1 MNASGRRP
9 AAPDQSPRQPD
20 PKQRVRSTRSME
32 ILCLALAAL
41 VVVWSRVL
49 TTQLWPVL
57 GLLCAFV
64 VAIVAFRSRRFFPGR
79 TRTRLLIE
87 SWSMV
92 MFIAGVLW
100 FTGKRSSPILN
111 LYLLPIIL
119 SALTLGR
126 LVTLLQ
132 VAVIAICHLLLAAAT
147 PGLDV
152 ISLVYASQAV
162 GQLAPFLLVAYLTT
176 TLSADITEA
185 RERIENLAQ
194 TDALTGLYNLG
205 MFNEVWQ
212 RERDPGVY
220 ALLLIDMDKLKDIND
235 AFGHEAGNSA
245 ITLVAQCLQRSIRT
259 TDYAARFG
267 GDEFAVLL
275 PGASPEIAE
284 AVVKRVRHNVFKTT
298 LDLRSRMIRCSVS
311 IGVVNY
317 PKDARDMRE
326 LLSITDRNMYRDK
339 ELRRAPGSEASA

>member
-1 MNASGRRP
+1 M
-9 AAPDQSPRQPD
+9 
-20 PKQRVRSTRSME
+20 RSTRSIE

-41 VVVWSRVL
+41 VLVWSR
-49 TTQLWPVL
+49 TPATPLWPVIALL
-57 GLLCAFV
+57 GAFA
-64 VAIVAFRSRRFFPGR
+64 VAIILFRSRRFFPGR

-92 MFIAGVLW
+92 IFITGVLW
-100 FTGKRSSPILN
+100 FTGKNSSPLLN

-132 VAVIAICHLLLAAAT
+132 VAVIAVVHLLLAAAT
-147 PGLDV
+147 PGVDV
-152 ISLVYASQAV
+152 ISLSYASQAV

-194 TDALTGLYNLG
+194 TDALTGLYNLR

-212 RERDPGVY
+212 REHGNCERESGTY
-220 ALLLIDMDKLKDIND
+220 ALLLIDIDKLKDIND
-235 AFGHEAGNSA
+235 SFGHEAGNSA
-245 ITLVAQCLQRSIRT
+245 ITLVAQCLQRSIRG
-259 TDYAARFG
+259 TDTAARFG

-275 PGASPEIAE
+275 PGASPEVAE
-284 AVVKRVRHNVFKTT
+284 AVIKRVRHNVYKTT
-298 LDLRSRMIRCSVS
+298 LDVRSRMIRCSVS
-311 IGVVNY
+311 IGLVNY
-317 PKDARDMRE
+317 PKDAKDMRD
-326 LLSITDRNMYRDK
+326 LLSIADRKMYRDND
-339 ELRRAPGSEASA
+339 LRRAPASDANA

>member
-1 MNASGRRP
+1 
-9 AAPDQSPRQPD
+9 
-20 PKQRVRSTRSME
+20 VRSTRSIE

-41 VVVWSRVL
+41 VLVWSRALV
-49 TTQLWPVL
+49 TQVWPVL
-57 GLLCAFV
+57 GLLAAFV
-64 VAIVAFRSRRFFPGR
+64 VAIVTFRARRFFPGR

-92 MFIAGVLW
+92 MFITGVLW
-100 FTGKRSSPILN
+100 FTGKSASPLLN

-132 VAVIAICHLLLAAAT
+132 VAVIAICHLLFAAAT

-152 ISLVYASQAV
+152 MSLVYASQAV

-194 TDALTGLYNLG
+194 TDALTGLYNLR

-212 RERDPGVY
+212 RAHDASERERGVY

-275 PGASPEIAE
+275 PGATPEIAE
-284 AVVKRVRHNVFKTT
+284 AVVKRVRHNVYKTT

-326 LLSITDRNMYRDK
+326 LLSMADRKMYRDK
-339 ELRRAPGSEASA
+339 ELRRAPGHEANA

>member
-1 MNASGRRP
+1 M
-9 AAPDQSPRQPD
+9 
-20 PKQRVRSTRSME
+20 RSTRSIE

-92 MFIAGVLW
+92 IFITGVLW
-100 FTGKRSSPILN
+100 FTGKNSSPLLN
-111 LYLLPIIL
+111 LYLRPIIL

-132 VAVIAICHLLLAAAT
+132 VAAIAICHLLLAAAT
-147 PGLDV
+147 PGLEV
-152 ISLVYASQAV
+152 VSLFYASQAV

-194 TDALTGLYNLG
+194 TDALTGLYNLR

-212 RERDPGVY
+212 REHAAGERDRGTY
-220 ALLLIDMDKLKDIND
+220 ALLMIDMDKLKDIND

-245 ITLVAQCLQRSIRT
+245 ITLVAQCLQRSIRNS
-259 TDYAARFG
+259 DYAARFG

-275 PGASPEIAE
+275 PDASPEIAE

-311 IGVVNY
+311 IGLVNY
-317 PKDARDMRE
+317 PKDGRDMRE
-326 LLSITDRNMYRDK
+326 LLSIADRKRERDK

>member
-1 MNASGRRP
+1 M
-9 AAPDQSPRQPD
+9 
-20 PKQRVRSTRSME
+20 RSTRSIE

-41 VVVWSRVL
+41 VLVWTRAL
-49 TTQLWPVL
+49 TAQLWPVL
-57 GLLCAFV
+57 SLLGAFV
-64 VAIVAFRSRRFFPGR
+64 IAIVAFRSRQFFPGH
-79 TRTRLLIE
+79 TRARLLIE

-92 MFIAGVLW
+92 IFITGVLC
-100 FTGKRSSPILN
+100 FTGKSFSPLLN

-126 LVTLLQ
+126 LVTMLQ
-132 VAVIAICHLLLAAAT
+132 VAAIAICHLLLAAAT
-147 PGLDV
+147 PGVVV
-152 ISLVYASQAV
+152 ISLPYASQVV
-162 GQLAPFLLVAYLTT
+162 GQLAPILLVAYLTT

-194 TDALTGLYNLG
+194 TDALTGLFNLR
-205 MFNEVWQ
+205 MFNEVWE
-212 RERDPGVY
+212 REHKKSVRDRGIY
-220 ALLLIDMDKLKDIND
+220 ALLMIDLDNLKDIND

-245 ITLVAQCLQRSIRT
+245 LITVSQCLQRSIRN

-275 PGASPEIAE
+275 PGASPEIAD
-284 AVVKRVRHNVFKTT
+284 AVVKRMRNHVSKTT

-311 IGVVNY
+311 IGIVNY

-326 LLSITDRNMYRDK
+326 LLSMVDRNMYRDK
-339 ELRRAPGSEASA
+339 ELRRPPGHEANA

>member
-1 MNASGRRP
+1 M
-9 AAPDQSPRQPD
+9 
-20 PKQRVRSTRSME
+20 RSTRSIE

-41 VVVWSRVL
+41 VVVWSRAP
-49 TTQLWPVL
+49 TSQLWP
-57 GLLCAFV
+57 LLALFCTFV
-64 VAIVAFRSRRFFPGR
+64 VAIVVFRSRRFFPRR

-92 MFIAGVLW
+92 IFITGVLW
-100 FTGKRSSPILN
+100 FTGKSSSPLLN

-132 VAVIAICHLLLAAAT
+132 VAVIAIFHLLLAAAA
-147 PGLDV
+147 PGIDV
-152 ISLVYASQAV
+152 ISHPYASQAV
-162 GQLAPFLLVAYLTT
+162 GQLAPYLLVAYLTT
-176 TLSADITEA
+176 ALSADITEA

-194 TDALTGLYNLG
+194 TDSLTGLYNLR

-212 RERDPGVY
+212 REHGSAERDRGVY

-245 ITLVAQCLQRSIRT
+245 ITLVAQCLQRSIRNS
-259 TDYAARFG
+259 DYAARFG

-275 PGASPEIAE
+275 PGASPEVAD

-311 IGVVNY
+311 IGVVSY

-326 LLSITDRNMYRDK
+326 LLSIADRKMYRDK
-339 ELRRAPGSEASA
+339 ELRRAPGSEANA

>member
-1 MNASGRRP
+1 
-9 AAPDQSPRQPD
+9 
-20 PKQRVRSTRSME
+20 VRSTRSIE
-32 ILCLALAAL
+32 ILCLVLAAL
-41 VVVWSRVL
+41 VLVWSGALVK
-49 TTQLWPVL
+49 QLWPVL
-57 GLLCAFV
+57 GLLAAFV
-64 VAIVAFRSRRFFPGR
+64 AAIVAFRARRFFPRR

-87 SWSMV
+87 SWSMLI
-92 MFIAGVLW
+92 FITGVLW
-100 FTGKRSSPILN
+100 FSGKSSSPLLN

-132 VAVIAICHLLLAAAT
+132 VAVVAICHLLLAAAT

-152 ISLVYASQAV
+152 MSLFYASQAV

-176 TLSADITEA
+176 TLSADVTEA

-194 TDALTGLYNLG
+194 TDALTGLYNLR
-205 MFNEVWQ
+205 MFNEVWR
-212 RERDPGVY
+212 REHDAAERGRGVY
-220 ALLLIDMDKLKDIND
+220 ALLMIDMDKLKDIND
-235 AFGHEAGNSA
+235 TFGHEAGNSA
-245 ITLVAQCLQRSIRT
+245 ITLVAQCLQRSIRG

-284 AVVKRVRHNVFKTT
+284 AVVKRVRHNVYKTT

-317 PKDARDMRE
+317 PKDSRDARE
-326 LLSITDRNMYRDK
+326 LLSIADRKMYRDK
-339 ELRRAPGSEASA
+339 ELRRAPGSEANA

>member
-1 MNASGRRP
+1 
-9 AAPDQSPRQPD
+9 
-20 PKQRVRSTRSME
+20 VRSTRSIE

-41 VVVWSRVL
+41 VLVWSRAL
-49 TTQLWPVL
+49 MTQLWPVL
-57 GLLCAFV
+57 GLLAAFA
-64 VAIVAFRSRRFFPGR
+64 VAIVAFRARRFFPRR

-92 MFIAGVLW
+92 IFITGVLW
-100 FTGKRSSPILN
+100 FTGKSSSPLLN

-132 VAVIAICHLLLAAAT
+132 VAVIAACHLLLAAAT

-152 ISLVYASQAV
+152 VSLVYASQAV

-194 TDALTGLYNLG
+194 NDALTGLYNLR

-212 RERDPGVY
+212 REHGSAERDRGVY
-220 ALLLIDMDKLKDIND
+220 ALLMIDMDKLKDIND
-235 AFGHEAGNSA
+235 SFGHDAGNSA
-245 ITLVAQCLQRSIRT
+245 ITLVAQCLQRSIRN

-284 AVVKRVRHNVFKTT
+284 AVVKRVRHNVYKTT

-317 PKDARDMRE
+317 PKDGRDMRE
-326 LLSITDRNMYRDK
+326 LLSIADRKMYRDK

>member
-1 MNASGRRP
+1 M
-9 AAPDQSPRQPD
+9 
-20 PKQRVRSTRSME
+20 RSTRSIE
-32 ILCLALAAL
+32 ILCLVLAAL
-41 VVVWSRVL
+41 VLVWSRALV
-49 TTQLWPVL
+49 TQLWPVL
-57 GLLCAFV
+57 GLLGAFV
-64 VAIVAFRSRRFFPGR
+64 VAIVVFRGRRFFPRR

-92 MFIAGVLW
+92 LFITGVLW
-100 FTGKRSSPILN
+100 FSGKNSSPLLN

-132 VAVIAICHLLLAAAT
+132 VAVVGICHFLLAYAT
-147 PGLDV
+147 PGLEV
-152 ISLVYASQAV
+152 LSPLYASQAV

-194 TDALTGLYNLG
+194 NDALTGLYNLR

-212 RERDPGVY
+212 RVHAASESERGIY
-220 ALLLIDMDKLKDIND
+220 ALLMIDMDKLKDIND
-235 AFGHEAGNSA
+235 SFGHEAGNSA

-317 PKDARDMRE
+317 PKDGRDMRE
-326 LLSITDRNMYRDK
+326 LLSIADRKMYRDK
-339 ELRRAPGSEASA
+339 ELRRAPGSEANA

>member
-1 MNASGRRP
+1 L
-9 AAPDQSPRQPD
+9 
-20 PKQRVRSTRSME
+20 RSTRSIE
-32 ILCLALAAL
+32 VLCLVLAAL
-41 VVVWSRVL
+41 VLLWSGTL
-49 TTQLWPVL
+49 AAHPWPAGVSL
-57 GLLCAFV
+57 GAFAA
-64 VAIVAFRSRRFFPGR
+64 AIFAFRARRFFPGR

-92 MFIAGVLW
+92 VFITAVLW
-100 FTGKRSSPILN
+100 FTGKGSSPLFN

-132 VAVIAICHLLLAAAT
+132 VGAIAVCHLWLASAT

-152 ISLVYASQAV
+152 VSLFYASLAV
-162 GQLAPFLLVAYLTT
+162 GQLAPVLLVAYLTT

-194 TDALTGLYNLG
+194 TDSLTGLYNQR

-212 RERDPGVY
+212 REHANCEGGRGIY
-220 ALLLIDMDKLKDIND
+220 ALLLIDIDKLKDIND
-235 AFGHEAGNSA
+235 SFGHEAGNSA
-245 ITLVAQCLQRSIRT
+245 ITLVAQCLQRSIRG
-259 TDYAARFG
+259 TDTAARFG

-284 AVVKRVRHNVFKTT
+284 SVVKRVRHNVYKTT
-298 LDLRSRMIRCSVS
+298 LDLRSRMIRCTVS
-311 IGVVNY
+311 IGAVSY
-317 PKDARDMRE
+317 PQDGRDLRDLM
-326 LLSITDRNMYRDK
+326 SAADHKMYRDK
-339 ELRRAPGSEASA
+339 ELRRAPGAEVGG

>member
-1 MNASGRRP
+1 M
-9 AAPDQSPRQPD
+9 
-20 PKQRVRSTRSME
+20 RSTRSIE

-41 VVVWSRVL
+41 VLVWSRALV
-49 TTQLWPVL
+49 TQLWPVL
-57 GLLCAFV
+57 GLLGAFV
-64 VAIVAFRSRRFFPGR
+64 VAIVVFRGRRFFPRR

-92 MFIAGVLW
+92 LFITGVLW
-100 FTGKRSSPILN
+100 FSGKNSSPLLN

-132 VAVIAICHLLLAAAT
+132 VAVIGVCHLLLAVAT

-152 ISLVYASQAV
+152 FSPFYASQAV

-194 TDALTGLYNLG
+194 NDALTGLYNLR

-212 RERDPGVY
+212 RVHGASESERGIY
-220 ALLLIDMDKLKDIND
+220 ALLMIDMDKLKDINES
-235 AFGHEAGNSA
+235 FGHDAGNSA

-317 PKDARDMRE
+317 PKDGRDMRD
-326 LLSITDRNMYRDK
+326 LLSIADRKMYRDK
-339 ELRRAPGSEASA
+339 ELRRAPGSEANA

>member
-1 MNASGRRP
+1 M
-9 AAPDQSPRQPD
+9 
-20 PKQRVRSTRSME
+20 RSTRSIE

-41 VVVWSRVL
+41 VLVWSRAL
-49 TTQLWPVL
+49 TVQLGPVL
-57 GLLCAFV
+57 GLLGAFGA
-64 VAIVAFRSRRFFPGR
+64 AIVVFRSPRFFPR
-79 TRTRLLIE
+79 HSRTRLLIE

-92 MFIAGVLW
+92 IFITGVLW
-100 FTGKRSSPILN
+100 FTGKSSSPLLN

-132 VAVIAICHLLLAAAT
+132 VAAIAICHLLLAAST

-152 ISLVYASQAV
+152 ASLFYASQAV

-194 TDALTGLYNLG
+194 TDALTGLYNLR

-212 RERDPGVY
+212 REHAASERDRGVY
-220 ALLLIDMDKLKDIND
+220 SLLLIDMDKLKDIND
-235 AFGHEAGNSA
+235 DFGHEAGNSA
-245 ITLVAQCLQRSIRT
+245 IKLVAQCLQRSIRNS
-259 TDYAARFG
+259 DYAARFG

-275 PGASPEIAE
+275 PGASPDIAE
-284 AVVKRVRHNVFKTT
+284 AVVKRVRHNVYKTT

-311 IGVVNY
+311 IGLVNY

-326 LLSITDRNMYRDK
+326 ILSMADRKMYRDK
-339 ELRRAPGSEASA
+339 ELRRAPGSEANV

>member
-1 MNASGRRP
+1 M
-9 AAPDQSPRQPD
+9 
-20 PKQRVRSTRSME
+20 RSTRSIE

-41 VVVWSRVL
+41 VLIWSGAL
-49 TTQLWPVL
+49 SSQMWPVL
-57 GLLCAFV
+57 GLLVAFSL
-64 VAIVAFRSRRFFPGR
+64 AIVGFRGRRFLPGR
-79 TRTRLLIE
+79 NRSKLLIE

-92 MFIAGVLW
+92 VFITGVLW
-100 FTGKRSSPILN
+100 FTGKGGSPLFN

-126 LVTLLQ
+126 MITLLQ
-132 VAVIAICHLLLAAAT
+132 VAAIAVCHLLLAMTT

-152 ISLVYASQAV
+152 ISLFYASQVV

-194 TDALTGLYNLG
+194 TDSLTGLYNVR

-212 RERDPGVY
+212 REHSACERSRGVY
-220 ALLLIDMDKLKDIND
+220 SLLMIDMDKLKEIND
-235 AFGHEAGNSA
+235 IFGLEAGNSA

-259 TDYAARFG
+259 TDHAARLG

-275 PGASPEIAE
+275 PGASHEVAE
-284 AVVKRVRHNVFKTT
+284 AVIKRVRHNVCKTT
-298 LDLRSRMIRCSVS
+298 LDLKSRMIRCSVS

-317 PKDARDMRE
+317 PKDSRDMRD
-326 LLSITDRNMYRDK
+326 LRSLADDKMYRDK
-339 ELRRAPGSEASA
+339 ELRRMPGAEANA

>member
-1 MNASGRRP
+1 
-9 AAPDQSPRQPD
+9 
-20 PKQRVRSTRSME
+20 VRSTRSIE

-41 VVVWSRVL
+41 VLVWSRAL
-49 TTQLWPVL
+49 ATQLWPVL
-57 GLLCAFV
+57 GLVGAFTA
-64 VAIVAFRSRRFFPGR
+64 AIVVFRARRFFPGR

-92 MFIAGVLW
+92 AFITGVLW
-100 FTGKRSSPILN
+100 YTGKSGSPLLN

-126 LVTLLQ
+126 FVTLLQ
-132 VAVIAICHLLLAAAT
+132 VGVIAVCHLLLAAAT

-152 ISLVYASQAV
+152 ISLAYASRAV

-194 TDALTGLYNLG
+194 TDSLTGLFNLR

-212 RERDPGVY
+212 RVHADSERDRGMY

-235 AFGHEAGNSA
+235 SFGHEAGNSA
-245 ITLVAQCLQRSIRT
+245 ITLVSQCLQRSIRA
-259 TDYAARFG
+259 TDTAARFG

-275 PGASPEIAE
+275 PGASPEVAE
-284 AVVKRVRHNVFKTT
+284 AVIKRVRNNVYKTT

-317 PKDARDMRE
+317 PGDGRDMRE
-326 LLSITDRNMYRDK
+326 LLSIADRRMYRDK
-339 ELRRAPGSEASA
+339 ELRRTPGAEANA

>member
-1 MNASGRRP
+1 
-9 AAPDQSPRQPD
+9 
-20 PKQRVRSTRSME
+20 
-32 ILCLALAAL
+32 LALAAL
-41 VVVWSRVL
+41 VVVWSRSLIV
-49 TTQLWPVL
+49 QPWPVL
-57 GLLCAFV
+57 GLFGAFV
-64 VAIVAFRSRRFFPGR
+64 IAIVAFRSRWFFPGR

-100 FTGKRSSPILN
+100 FTGKSSRPLLN
-111 LYLLPIIL
+111 LFLLPIIL

-152 ISLVYASQAV
+152 MSLFYASQAA

-194 TDALTGLYNLG
+194 TDALTGLYNLR

-212 RERDPGVY
+212 REHSSAERDRGVY
-220 ALLLIDMDKLKDIND
+220 ALLMIDMDKLKDIND

-245 ITLVAQCLQRSIRT
+245 ITLVAQCLQRSIRNS
-259 TDYAARFG
+259 DYAARFG

-275 PGASPEIAE
+275 PGASAE
-284 AVVKRVRHNVFKTT
+284 VADAVVKRVRHNVFKTT

-326 LLSITDRNMYRDK
+326 LLSMADRKMYRDK
-339 ELRRAPGSEASA
+339 ELRRAPGSEANA

>member
-1 MNASGRRP
+1 M
-9 AAPDQSPRQPD
+9 
-20 PKQRVRSTRSME
+20 RSTRSIE

-41 VVVWSRVL
+41 VLIWSGAL
-49 TTQLWPVL
+49 ANQMWPVL
-57 GLLCAFV
+57 GLLGAFAL
-64 VAIVAFRSRRFFPGR
+64 AIVGFRGRRFLPGR
-79 TRTRLLIE
+79 TRSKLLIE
-87 SWSMV
+87 SWSMLV
-92 MFIAGVLW
+92 FITCVLW
-100 FTGKRSSPILN
+100 FTGKGASPLFN

-126 LVTLLQ
+126 VITLLQ
-132 VAVIAICHLLLAAAT
+132 VAAIAVCHLLLAMTT
-147 PGLDV
+147 PGVDV
-152 ISLVYASQAV
+152 ISLLYASQVV

-194 TDALTGLYNLG
+194 TDSLTGLYNVR

-212 RERDPGVY
+212 REHEACQGNRGVY
-220 ALLLIDMDKLKDIND
+220 SLLMIDIDKLKEIND
-235 AFGHEAGNSA
+235 DFGLEAGNSA
-245 ITLVAQCLQRSIRT
+245 ITLVAQCLQRSIRA
-259 TDYAARFG
+259 TDHAARLG

-284 AVVKRVRHNVFKTT
+284 AVIKRVRHNVYKTT

-317 PKDARDMRE
+317 PKDARDMRD
-326 LLSITDRNMYRDK
+326 LRSLADDKMYRDK
-339 ELRRAPGSEASA
+339 ELRRMPGAEANA

>member
-1 MNASGRRP
+1 
-9 AAPDQSPRQPD
+9 
-20 PKQRVRSTRSME
+20 VRSTRSIE
-32 ILCLALAAL
+32 FLCLALAAL
-41 VVVWSRVL
+41 VLLWSGVL
-49 TTQLWPVL
+49 VAQLWPVL
-57 GLLCAFV
+57 GLLSAFT
-64 VAIVAFRSRRFFPGR
+64 AAMVAFRSRRFFPGR

-92 MFIAGVLW
+92 IFITGVLW
-100 FTGKRSSPILN
+100 LTGKGSSPLLN

-132 VAVIAICHLLLAAAT
+132 VAAIALCHLALAAAT

-152 ISLVYASQAV
+152 ISLVYASRAV

-194 TDALTGLYNLG
+194 TDSLTGLFNLR
-205 MFNEVWQ
+205 MFNELWQ
-212 RERDPGVY
+212 REHGNCERDRGMY

-235 AFGHEAGNSA
+235 SFGHDAGNSA
-245 ITLVAQCLQRSIRT
+245 ITLVAQCLQRSIRG
-259 TDYAARFG
+259 TDTAARFG

-284 AVVKRVRHNVFKTT
+284 AVVKRVRHNVYKTT

-311 IGVVNY
+311 IGVANY
-317 PKDARDMRE
+317 PKDSRDMRE
-326 LLSITDRNMYRDK
+326 LLSMADHKMYRDK
-339 ELRRAPGSEASA
+339 ELRRAPGTEVNA

>member
-1 MNASGRRP
+1 
-9 AAPDQSPRQPD
+9 
-20 PKQRVRSTRSME
+20 VRSTRSIE

-41 VVVWSRVL
+41 VLVWSKAL
-49 TTQLWPVL
+49 TAQLWPVL
-57 GLLCAFV
+57 GLLGAFAI
-64 VAIVAFRSRRFFPGR
+64 AIVVFRARRFFPRR
-79 TRTRLLIE
+79 TRTRLQIE

-92 MFIAGVLW
+92 IFITGVLW
-100 FTGKRSSPILN
+100 FTGKSSSPLLN

-126 LVTLLQ
+126 VVTLAQ
-132 VAVIAICHLLLAAAT
+132 VALIAVCHLALAATT

-152 ISLVYASQAV
+152 VSLVYASRV
-162 GQLAPFLLVAYLTT
+162 IGELAPFLLVAYLTT

-194 TDALTGLYNLG
+194 TDTLTGLFNLR

-212 RERDPGVY
+212 REHTACERDRGVY
-220 ALLLIDMDKLKDIND
+220 ALLMIDMDKLKDIND
-235 AFGHEAGNSA
+235 SFGHEGGNSA
-245 ITLVAQCLQRSIRT
+245 IMLVAQCLQRSIRG
-259 TDYAARFG
+259 TDVAARFG

-275 PGASPEIAE
+275 PGASPEVAE
-284 AVVKRVRHNVFKTT
+284 AVVKRLRHNVYKTT

-317 PKDARDMRE
+317 PKDGRDMRE
-326 LLSITDRNMYRDK
+326 LLSIADHKMYRDK
-339 ELRRAPGSEASA
+339 ELRRAPATQANA